1 MRKIAVI
8 DIGTNTVRAV
18 GYDADKI
25 EPICEKVFESNIL
38 KHTKDRNLSFVGIKE
53 LNFVIKKEIEFLKQN
68 GFFEI
73 YAFATSAMRDVK
85 NFDEVNKYCE
95 IDIELLSE
103 KDEAMCDFYALKN
116 ELGEIS
122 SGVGIDLGGGSCQ
135 IIVFNEGKVDY
146 FSSFP
151 IGVKRLY
158 NKFGKYK
165 TKVFEYIEDVIKN
178 VPTINSEHLYV
189 MGGTGKIIGNII
201 GREFYRE
208 ILDNEKLPFIDEK
221 CYDGLREMSKNT
233 TPYGVDVISVIAK
246 KFSSKK
252 IKILNCGSRDGF
264 VIKKR

>member
-1 MRKIAVI
+1 MRKIGII

-18 GYDADKI
+18 GYNEDIK
-25 EPICEKVFESNIL
+25 PICEKVFESNIL
-38 KHTKDRNLSFVGIKE
+38 RHTQDGNLSLVGIEE
-53 LNFVIKKEIEFLKQN
+53 LNSILNKEIDFFREN
-68 GFFEI
+68 EIFEI

-85 NFDEVNKYCE
+85 NFDEVREYCR

-103 KDEAMCDFYALKN
+103 EDEAMCDFCALCN

-135 IIVFNEGKVDY
+135 IIVFREGKVEY

-165 TKVFEYIEDVIKN
+165 SKIFEYIEDVIKD
-178 VPTINSEHLYV
+178 VPDAHSEYLYV

-201 GREFYRE
+201 NREFDVE
-208 ILDNEKLPFIDEK
+208 MLDNEKPPFNNEN
-221 CYDGLREMSKNT
+221 CYDGFREMSKNT
-233 TPYGVDVISVIAK
+233 VPYGVDVISVIAK

-252 IKILNCGSRDGF
+252 IKILNCGSRDGY
-264 VIKKR
+264 VVQKR

>member
-1 MRKIAVI
+1 MRKIGVI

-18 GYDADKI
+18 GYTEDVK
-25 EPICEKVFESNIL
+25 PICEKVFESNIL
-38 KHTKDRNLSFVGIKE
+38 KHTENGILSFAGIKE
-53 LNFVIKKEIEFLKQN
+53 LNFVIKKEIEFFCDN
-68 GFFEI
+68 GISEI

-85 NFDEVNKYCE
+85 NFDEVNEFCE
-95 IDIELLSE
+95 IEIELLSE
-103 KDEAMCDFYALKN
+103 KDEALCDFYALKN
-116 ELGEIS
+116 ELGGVS

-135 IIVFNEGKVDY
+135 IIVFNEGKVEY

-165 TKVFEYIEDVIKN
+165 SKIFEYIEDVIKD
-178 VPTINSEHLYV
+178 VPKVKSEYLYV

-201 GREFYRE
+201 NREFNPQM
-208 ILDNEKLPFIDEK
+208 LDNEKPPFNNEN

-233 TPYGVDVISVIAK
+233 TPYGVDVISVIAQ
-246 KFSSKK
+246 KFSSEK

-264 VIKKR
+264 VVKKR

>member
-1 MRKIAVI
+1 MKKIGVI

-18 GYDADKI
+18 GYTEDIK
-25 EPICEKVFESNIL
+25 PICEKVFESNIL
-38 KHTKDRNLSFVGIKE
+38 KHTQDGILSFVGIKE
-53 LNFVIKKEIEFLKQN
+53 LALVIKKEIEFFKENEILK
-68 GFFEI
+68 I

-85 NFDEVNKYCE
+85 NFDEVNKYCDIE
-95 IDIELLSE
+95 IELLSE
-103 KDEAMCDFYALKN
+103 EDEALCDFYALKN
-116 ELGEIS
+116 ELGDIL

-135 IIVFNEGKVDY
+135 IIVFNEGKVEY

-165 TKVFEYIEDVIKN
+165 SAIFEYIEEVIIDVPEVK
-178 VPTINSEHLYV
+178 SEYLYV
-189 MGGTGKIIGNII
+189 MGGTGKTISKILNG
-201 GREFYRE
+201 E
-208 ILDNEKLPFIDEK
+208 ITVDALDNEKLPFSDEK

-233 TPYGVDVISVIAK
+233 VPYGVDVISVIAK
-246 KFSSKK
+246 KFYVKK

>member
-1 MRKIAVI
+1 MKKIGVI
-8 DIGTNTVRAV
+8 DIGTNTVRGV
-18 GYDADKI
+18 CYDADKI
-25 EPICEKVFESNIL
+25 EPICEEVFESNIL
-38 KHTKDRNLSFVGIKE
+38 KHTKDKILSFAGIKE
-53 LNFVIKKEIEFLKQN
+53 LDLVIKKEIEFFKEN
-68 GFFEI
+68 EVSKI
-73 YAFATSAMRDVK
+73 YAFATSAMRDIK
-85 NFDEVNKYCE
+85 NFDEVNEYCSIE
-95 IDIELLSE
+95 IELLTE
-103 KDEAMCDFYALKN
+103 EDEAMCDFYALKN

-135 IIVFNEGKVDY
+135 IIVFFEGRIEY

-165 TKVFEYIEDVIKN
+165 STIFEYIDDMIKDVPN
-178 VPTINSEHLYV
+178 VKSEYLYV
-189 MGGTGKIIGNII
+189 MGGTGKIIANII
-201 GREFYRE
+201 GKTFSPEL
-208 ILDNEKLPFIDEK
+208 LDNEKPPFNNEE

-246 KFSSKK
+246 KFSTGK